1 MTAQT
6 QTRVLSFGD
15 GESYHLY
22 ASAAIAIT
30 NNCVR
35 WQIVIGVNGYVWA
48 DDTRLAG
55 RGAWQD
61 HRRIATVEDAL
72 RYGLMLAEIYVQSLR
87 RKREVRNPETAAQRM
102 TAICDTLRRDNVLQ
116 KQVHCVYPSAWREY
130 VYIEVRAVHEAA
142 IRSVVDRI
150 MDGHND
156 VEVEYKVI
164 GERNYVA
171 TT

>member
-22 ASAAIAIT
+22 ASAEIAIT

-35 WQIVIGVNGYVWA
+35 WQLVIGVNGFVWA

-72 RYGLMLAEIYVQSLR
+72 RYGLMLAAIYVQSLR
-87 RKREVRNPETAAQRM
+87 HRREVRCPQTAEQRM
-102 TAICDTLRRDNVLQ
+102 TAICDTLKRDKVYQ
-116 KQVHCVYPSAWREY
+116 KLVHCVYPSAWREY
-130 VYIEVRAVHEAA
+130 VYIEVRAVNEVV

-150 MDGHND
+150 LAGHSD

-164 GERNYVA
+164 GEPNHVP
-171 TT
+171 TV